1 MRSKLPR
8 PVADRICS
16 RVVVTLKSG
25 DAFSGV
31 LFEADGGALV
41 LRDAAALG
49 AGQEGVNVP
58 LDGEL
63 LMLLADVLYLQRP

>member
-8 PVADRICS
+8 PLQDRICS
-16 RVVVTLKSG
+16 RVVVTLKTG
-25 DAFSGV
+25 DSFSGV

-41 LRDAAALG
+41 LRDSVAV
-49 AGQEGVNVP
+49 GVGENRTDLP

-63 LMLLADVLYLQRP
+63 LVLLADVAFMQKP